1 MGEVI
6 RVFVSR
12 VPPGAVPSFEAV
24 SMLRVTLISD
34 DEIVRRG
41 VVSMLHH
48 YRDQIALVNLSRS
61 SREPVDI
68 ALFDTFTTGPGNGP
82 NVARLISDPRIRKVV
97 VYTWNFQPWLAGDL
111 IRQGASGYLAKSLS
125 AHELLT
131 ALRAVHG
138 GRVVVAPDRR
148 GNGDGTAW
156 VGQEDGLTAREAE
169 VLSLIA
175 GGLSNTD
182 VAARMGLSINS
193 VKSYVRSCYRKIGV
207 ESRSQAVLWGL
218 THGLGPGGETPADR
232 QVERR
237 GN

>member
-1 MGEVI
+1 MV
-6 RVFVSR
+6 
-12 VPPGAVPSFEAV
+12 
-24 SMLRVTLISD
+24 LRV
-34 DEIVRRG
+34 
-41 VVSMLHH
+41 
-48 YRDQIALVNLSRS
+48 ALVDADELVVRGFAAMLQSLGEGCELVDLSS
-61 SREPVDI
+61 SSADVVLYD
-68 ALFDTFTTGPGNGP
+68 ALATQTAARRVTTLL
-82 NVARLISDPRIRKVV
+82 ADPRVGKVV

-148 GNGDGTAW
+148 GSGDGTAW
-156 VGQEDGLTAREAE
+156 VGQDDGLTAREAE

>member
-1 MGEVI
+1 MV
-6 RVFVSR
+6 
-12 VPPGAVPSFEAV
+12 
-24 SMLRVTLISD
+24 LRV
-34 DEIVRRG
+34 
-41 VVSMLHH
+41 
-48 YRDQIALVNLSRS
+48 ALVDADELVVRGFAAMLQSLGEGCELVDLSS
-61 SREPVDI
+61 SSADVVLYD
-68 ALFDTFTTGPGNGP
+68 ALATQTAARRVTTLL
-82 NVARLISDPRIRKVV
+82 ADPRVGKVV